1 VVGVVAL
8 VATVLLLPESPP
20 EPPPAPPAS
29 EEFPSPDALQ
39 AGQDPQRL
47 QESSRVRR
55 MVPVYPGS
63 TFTPMGLLEA
73 NGNKME
79 MGFFEAKAPITEVV
93 DFYMREFGKRG
104 HRVVQQPAD
113 NGGATVNYYDPTL
126 GMLVAITATP
136 KDTGR
141 GEPRTV
147 VFPSVTAAPDGILL
161 KAQVPEGLPSPEG
174 LVNVMRVDD
183 HSSGPAKG
191 STTMTQV
198 AQGTPALLAAFY
210 RREMGTR
217 GYTVVGSSSSTR
229 VEVLDFERPGKRVS
243 ITISP
248 LSDETNTESVIST
261 VVENRPNRKGT

>member
-8 VATVLLLPESPP
+8 VVTVLLLPESPP
-20 EPPPAPPAS
+20 EPSPARPAPEQA
-29 EEFPSPDALQ
+29 PSPEALQ
-39 AGQDPQRL
+39 AERDDPQRL
-47 QESSRVRR
+47 RESSRVRR

-73 NGNKME
+73 NGNMME
-79 MGFFEAKAPITEVV
+79 MGFFEAKAPIDEVV
-93 DFYMREFGKRG
+93 DYYMREFGKRG
-104 HRVVQQPAD
+104 YRVVQQPSD
-113 NGGATVNYYDPTL
+113 NGGATVNYYDATL

-136 KDTGR
+136 KETGR
-141 GEPRTV
+141 EPRTV

-161 KAQVPEGLPSPEG
+161 KAQVPDDLPKPED
-174 LVNVMRVDD
+174 LVTVMRVDD

-198 AQGTPALLAAFY
+198 ARGSPAQLSAFY
-210 RREMGTR
+210 RKEMGTR

-229 VEVLDFERPGKRVS
+229 VEVLDFERPGQRVS

-248 LSDETNTESVIST
+248 LSGDNHPESVIST
-261 VVENRPNRKGT
+261 VVENHPNRKGT